1 MKFAV
6 NLARAPREN
15 RRRAWV
21 LWGGSCAL
29 AAVALV
35 ILAVVSIQGWRAAA
49 SIRARTRMLQ
59 ARTAPLRQQ
68 RQALVAALSR
78 PSAHAAVQQAQFLN
92 QLIDQKAVS
101 WTRLFERLEALLPAQ
116 VQLLSIRP
124 AQQQGGTALQ
134 MVIAAPDV
142 AAALPFLRHLEE
154 APDFA
159 SPQLGMVSARQNAN
173 DGDGASP
180 APSGVRLSIIAGYN
194 PRLGPADLPSPPRA
208 PAAASGHGPVAATRP
223 SRRTAPPPRAA
234 ALAGKRSAP

>member
-1 MKFAV
+1 MRFTI

-35 ILAVVSIQGWRAAA
+35 VLAVVSIRGWRAAA
-49 SIRARTRMLQ
+49 SIRAETNRVE

-68 RQALVAALSR
+68 RAALVAALSQ
-78 PSAHAAVQQAQFLN
+78 PSAHAAVQRAQFLN

-124 AQQQGGTALQ
+124 AQQKGGTALQ
-134 MVIAAPDV
+134 MIVAAPSV
-142 AAALPFLRHLEE
+142 AAALPFLQHLEE

-159 SPQLGMVSARQNAN
+159 SPQLGMVSAHQNPNGA
-173 DGDGASP
+173 DGSEP
-180 APSGVRLSIIAGYN
+180 APSGVRLSIVAGYN
-194 PRLGPADLPSPPRA
+194 PRLGPADLPSA
-208 PAAASGHGPVAATRP
+208 PAAPAASSRGPLAATR
-223 SRRTAPPPRAA
+223 RRKRAARPHLAA
-234 ALAGKRSAP
+234 ALAARRSLP